1 MLLPIV
7 WMKEY
12 VNIDTDIMELINE
25 VTLSGSHVESIND
38 LGEKLNNIVVAKI
51 LEIKKHPNADKLS
64 LVKVDYGEK
73 VVEII
78 TGAKN
83 MKEGDLVAFAKL
95 GAILPD
101 GLEIKPIDLK
111 GIESTGMLCSYEELG
126 YIDSVIPKSSAN
138 GIIILENGKI
148 GENIIDALQLKD
160 PVVEFEITP
169 NRSDCLSIVG
179 ISREVAAT
187 FNKKINLPTI
197 NIEREE
203 DKIENYFNSIEVLSD
218 NCLRYVGKIVKDVV
232 VKESPQWMQNYLMQA
247 GMRPI
252 NNIVDIT
259 NYVLLELGQPLHAFD
274 IETLEDKKIIVRQ
287 ANENEEMTTLDN
299 NSRKLRKTDL
309 VISDGKKPVAIAG
322 VMGGLNSEITN
333 STKTILVESAVF
345 DADSV
350 RKTSKH
356 LGLRTEASQRF
367 EKGISPEISK
377 YAAERVCELIEETNS
392 GTVVK
397 GSYDIYKK
405 PQEDRIIN
413 ISVERINKLLGTE
426 ISKEEIVNYLEN
438 LEFEVEEENDILI
451 VKVPKFRLDISIE
464 EDIIEEVGRLYG
476 FHNIEP
482 KPLGGGLLRGKK
494 SYNRLIEDETKNIM
508 YALGLYEATTYS
520 FISRKAYSKTL
531 TDIDEEEL
539 VTLKNPLGEDFSV
552 MRTTLI
558 PNILN
563 VLEKNSKNKIDEFK
577 VYELGNTFHSYD
589 AKKLPVESKKVTLG
603 MYGKYDFY
611 DIKDIVSIYLNQ
623 LGLKDLEFTALTDNK
638 TFHPGRAA
646 SIAFKGEV
654 LGQIGEISY
663 EVAEN
668 YNIGSR
674 VYIAEIDLSIVGK
687 YVNLEKTY
695 KPIIKYPSIERDI
708 AIVVDRNLETA
719 KIENV
724 IEGSGKGLV
733 QKIDLFDI
741 YTGEHVDSNK
751 KSLAYRIV
759 FQSPERTLKE
769 KEVNIIVE
777 DILNELE
784 KGFGAKLRS

>member
-25 VTLSGSHVESIND
+25 VTLSGSHVESVEN

-73 VVEII
+73 IVEII

-126 YIDSVIPKSSAN
+126 YADNVIPKNSAN
-138 GIIILENGKI
+138 GIIILENGNI

-160 PVVEFEITP
+160 SVIEFEITP

-187 FNKKINLPTI
+187 FNTKINLPEITI
-197 NIEREE
+197 EKEE
-203 DKIENYFNSIEVLSD
+203 DKIEDYFNSIEVLSD
-218 NCLRYVGKIVKDVV
+218 NCLRYVGKVVKDVV

-287 ANENEEMTTLDN
+287 ADENEEMTTLDN

-345 DADSV
+345 DGDSV
-350 RKTSKH
+350 RRTSKH

-377 YAAERVCELIEETNS
+377 YAAERVCELIEKTNS

-397 GSYDIYKK
+397 GSYDIYKN
-405 PQEDRIIN
+405 PQENRIISIN
-413 ISVERINKLLGTE
+413 YNRINKLLGTE

-438 LEFEVEEENDILI
+438 LEFKVEVNGDILVI
-451 VKVPKFRLDISIE
+451 TVPKFRLDINIE

-476 FHNIEP
+476 FHNIKPE
-482 KPLGGGLLRGKK
+482 PLGGGLLRGKR
-494 SYNRLIEDETKNIM
+494 SDSRLIEDETKNIM

-520 FISRKAYSKTL
+520 FISKKAYSKIL
-531 TDIDEEEL
+531 KDVKDEEL

-589 AKKLPVESKKVTLG
+589 SKKLPVESKKVTLG

-611 DIKDIVSIYLNQ
+611 DIKDIVTVYLNE
-623 LGLKDLEFTALTDNK
+623 LGLKDLQFTTLSNNK

-646 SIAFKGEV
+646 NIIFKGEV

-668 YNIGSR
+668 YNISSR

-687 YVNLEKTY
+687 FVDLEKKY
-695 KPIIKYPSIERDI
+695 KKIIKYPSIERDI

-719 KIENV
+719 KIEEV
-724 IEGSGKGLV
+724 IKKSGEGIV
-733 QKIDLFDI
+733 QSIDLFDI
-741 YTGEHVDSNK
+741 YTGEHVDKTK

-769 KEVNIIVE
+769 EEVNIIV
-777 DILNELE
+777 DNILNELD
-784 KGFGAKLRS
+784 KGFDAKLR